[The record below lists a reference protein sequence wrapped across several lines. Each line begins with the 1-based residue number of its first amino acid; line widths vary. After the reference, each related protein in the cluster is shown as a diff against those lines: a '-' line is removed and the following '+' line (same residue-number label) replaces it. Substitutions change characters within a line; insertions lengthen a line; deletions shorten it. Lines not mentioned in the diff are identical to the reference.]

1 MTNPISYNVPKL
13 LFDELTLI
21 SDSGSDTYKHLIKG
35 EDVSFSRV
43 SRETHS
49 SLFNIFNATY
59 IHTQM
64 LTDGSPFGIFRLL
77 AKSNGYSVSEIVY
90 ILNADPLL
98 SAVALAHHL
107 T

>member
-13 LFDELTLI
+13 IFDELMLI
-21 SDSGSDTYKHLIKG
+21 SDSSSDTYKHLIRG
-35 EDVSFSRV
+35 EDISFSHV

-49 SLFNIFNATY
+49 NLFNIFNATY
-59 IHTQM
+59 IHSEM
-64 LTDGSPFGIFRLL
+64 LTSKSPLGIFRLL

-90 ILNADPLL
+90 LLNADPLL
-98 SAVALAHHL
+98 SAVAQAHHL